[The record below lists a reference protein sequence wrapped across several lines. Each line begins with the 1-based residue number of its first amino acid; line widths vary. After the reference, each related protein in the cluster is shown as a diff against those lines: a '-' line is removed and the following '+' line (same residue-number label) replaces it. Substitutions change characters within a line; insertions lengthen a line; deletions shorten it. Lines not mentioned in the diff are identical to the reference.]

1 MLAQETSD
9 KAHPPWL
16 GTRGP
21 FQFRP
26 RNMLNHEPKPSS
38 TCPCTSRNGTK
49 CSTITVRFYSCF
61 LLSLSLSRFSSVSRP
76 GRIIREWIPSV
87 VPSVGHPL
95 VIIVSLVHRNCARL
109 YVERIGSESCVL
121 QIDIERS
128 GSGRRRFFLGF
139 SNIGWWIFRCRIKW
153 NEFYKISS
161 LRQGFDF

>member
-26 RNMLNHEPKPSS
+26 GNMLNHEPKPSS

-109 YVERIGSESCVL
+109 YEAPWNGSVP
-121 QIDIERS
+121 RAV
-128 GSGRRRFFLGF
+128 
-139 SNIGWWIFRCRIKW
+139 
-153 NEFYKISS
+153 FYKLILSGVD
-161 LRQGFDF
+161 RGEEGFFSVFRTSDDGYFDVE